1 MENQA
6 LERYIEE
13 NAKSLKTKTGLKRL
27 INELE
32 DRSFYGRL
40 GMSMMEYFKISA
52 YLKEELAAKVAA
64 KPVTVKEFVPVT
76 IDERS
81 YTLGGKVFPIKRGR
95 NITTGSFVVIRKVT
109 SVKGVVKVA
118 TTKYEVTH
126 DFYEGRHLAWIK
138 VVESES
144 INRRPDW
151 IGQEKCVPMSKLYEE
166 NIAVILPENREEI
179 TIIKNIRSLENQIE
193 IMNRQDMRLG
203 ARSVAS
209 ESAIKQW
216 ENEILRKKEELKKL
230 TGEKKEYTANL

>member
-1 MENQA
+1 MEAQA

-13 NAKSLKTKTGLKRL
+13 NTKSLKTVTGLKRL

-40 GMSMMEYFKISA
+40 GMSMLGYFKISA

-64 KPVTVKEFVPVT
+64 KPVVVKEVVPVT
-76 IDERS
+76 IDDSS
-81 YTLGGKVFPIKRGR
+81 YTLGGKVFPIKNRK

-109 SVKGVVKVA
+109 KVKGVTKVA

-126 DFYEGRHLAWIK
+126 DFYEGRHFACIE
-138 VVESES
+138 VVESEG

-151 IGQEKCVPMSKLYEE
+151 IGQGKCVLMSKLYEE
-166 NIAVILPENREEI
+166 NIDVILPDNSEEI
-179 TIIKNIRSLENQIE
+179 TLIKNIRSIENQIE
-193 IMNRQDMRLG
+193 IIERQDMRLG
-203 ARSVAS
+203 AKSAAS

-216 ENEILRKKEELKKL
+216 EREILRKKEELKDL
-230 TGEKKEYTANL
+230 EEKRKID